1 MTNTRD
7 TGKARLPALPA
18 VSAQDPSLR
27 NWISAVAE
35 RLEVREGSRGN
46 PFERAVTLRDLE
58 AATAGLVQITDAGRP
73 DPNAA
78 STIPLGNGLS
88 ASINIDRFVESIRN
102 TRLFRDL
109 IKRLDD
115 STRFDGLASEIRTVL
130 LRSIADEASK
140 RGADIQRVDTKIE
153 DTSRSLAMTV
163 QEITAALG
171 NNAAGIREVQ
181 AAYVNSTQATATKV
195 TQLQVSLGNYYQDG
209 SAGRVSLEQQL
220 TTQASFVGGLRAQY
234 TLKVQA
240 GGALAGFGLA
250 ASEVNGVPESAFII
264 SADKFA
270 IVSPSYSGGLTP
282 NPSANNVPFGV
293 DAAGIYLNNNVYV
306 RGQMRVDTGGKTL
319 ADGLRGSLDIAAA
332 GIAWSDSTARQ
343 AIWGALGNADTA
355 TTNNHLVIGDAVT
368 VSGLNF
374 VETRYWTGGA
384 WAIPGVI
391 LNGNLLVNG
400 SVAAGKIDTRG
411 LTIRDAAGNVI
422 FGAGSG
428 LDWGLVVG
436 SGRPESGATVGAS
449 LGHVA
454 VSAVAFTTE
463 FADTTGWTNLSGGG
477 EWVAIANTGSIGGN
491 ALQLGNSSGDDQ
503 AWLART
509 SLTIPFNPAKLY
521 RLRARVYAF
530 GGTAGQFFLGL
541 EAFKGDGTTVISRTG
556 QELTGPNARTSAPMH
571 WVAANE
577 RVLPQDEWVELEAYV
592 RGHGGAG
599 SGELSVN
606 PAAPVTM
613 RTGTAFISPA
623 IVANW
628 NNKAGR
634 VLVDYCIVDE
644 VTYTAPS
651 LQGKITP
658 GNASTWIADAAIG
671 NAQIGNAAIGTA
683 KIQDAAITTAKIG
696 VAQVDTL
703 QIKGDAVIVPVVA
716 TATSVA
722 SIQVWWTTLITA
734 PWVNPLGGR
743 AVVQVSADAVG
754 GSSWGGGYGAE
765 GEGGSFTYGP
775 VAFRVVRRAAN
786 GATMTVADFGESTGK
801 YFCFSEVWNGD
812 VQYFLQA
819 RLTGYNYSP
828 DVVDPGVI
836 GIQGQVKHRTI
847 LVLGAKR

>member
-1 MTNTRD
+1 MSYTRD

-18 VSAQDPSLR
+18 VNAQDPSLR

-88 ASINIDRFVESIRN
+88 ASINIDRFVEAIRN

-115 STRFDGLASEIRTVL
+115 PTRFDDLASEIRTVL
-130 LRSIADEASK
+130 LRSIADEASR

-153 DTSRSLAMTV
+153 DANRSLAMTV
-163 QEITAALG
+163 QEITAALS

-181 AAYVNSTQATATKV
+181 AAYVNTTQATATQV

-209 SAGRVSLEQQL
+209 SPGRVSLEQQL

-293 DAAGIYLNNNVYV
+293 DANGIYLNNNVYV

-332 GIAWSDSTARQ
+332 GIAWSDNVARQ
-343 AIWGALGNADTA
+343 AVWGALGNAGTA

-411 LTIRDAAGNVI
+411 LTIKDANGNVI
-422 FGAGSG
+422 FGSGTGIPTSLLQGVATTNLVMDDGFYDPRVWFSDDAVAQWPQWMFVRDGFGPQPTRFMTLYKPNVEYSGPGGFARVSTGKFDLAAKSVPIRQGAFYVVRLRMYLTPDFAGYVAPLAHFPG
-428 LDWGLVVG
+428 TAWVLPD
-436 SGRPESGATVGAS
+436 SGRGLQVVENLPVHTPATWLPGTWREHTTTIQAGPDAARLNVRLFGQITAGAAEIYVDVAPV
-449 LGHVA
+449 LG
-454 VSAVAFTTE
+454 TGE
-463 FADTTGWTNLSGGG
+463 RITTG
-477 EWVAIANTGSIGGN
+477 N
-491 ALQLGNSSGDDQ
+491 A
-503 AWLART
+503 T
-509 SLTIPFNPAKLY
+509 
-521 RLRARVYAF
+521 
-530 GGTAGQFFLGL
+530 
-541 EAFKGDGTTVISRTG
+541 
-556 QELTGPNARTSAPMH
+556 
-571 WVAANE
+571 
-577 RVLPQDEWVELEAYV
+577 
-592 RGHGGAG
+592 
-599 SGELSVN
+599 
-606 PAAPVTM
+606 
-613 RTGTAFISPA
+613 
-623 IVANW
+623 
-628 NNKAGR
+628 
-634 VLVDYCIVDE
+634 
-644 VTYTAPS
+644 
-651 LQGKITP
+651 
-658 GNASTWIADAAIG
+658 TWIADAAIG
-671 NAQIGNAAIGTA
+671 TAQIASASIGTA

-696 VAQVDTL
+696 SAQVDTL

-716 TATSVA
+716 TATNVTP
-722 SIQVWWTTLITA
+722 IQVWWTTLVSA

-743 AVVQVSADAVG
+743 AVVQVSADAIG
-754 GSSWGGGYGAE
+754 GSTWAGGYGAE
-765 GEGGSFTYGP
+765 GEGGTYTYNP
-775 VAFRVVRRAAN
+775 VAFRIMRRAAN
-786 GATMTVADFGESTGK
+786 GVTAVVADFGESTGK
-801 YFCFSEVWNGD
+801 YFCFSEVWDGD
-812 VQYFLQA
+812 VQYYLQA
-819 RLTGYNYSP
+819 RLTGYNYDP
-828 DVVDPGVI
+828 NVVNPGAV
-836 GIQGQVKHRTI
+836 GIQGQAKHRTI